1 MLQGPYLRAICWESS
16 KALSSSSSCPGL
28 CMEKPSIQKAARLR
42 PRRSTISL
50 LLLTEIL
57 GEMLYL
63 VKWF

>member
-1 MLQGPYLRAICWESS
+1 MLQGPYLRDICWESS
-16 KALSSSSSCPGL
+16 KALSSSSCLGL
-28 CMEKPSIQKAARLR
+28 CVERSLIQKPAQLR
-42 PRRSTISL
+42 SCKSPISL